1 MSATKRSRDAC
12 GTDPL
17 TLPSRCDG
25 PLPLPQGE
33 RGQAAI
39 QELIAR
45 GMSDTEIGA
54 RFGKSKNWA
63 YYIRRKYGLAP
74 ALNQGM
80 RPCESPAAFGYVA
93 GARKRLALRDARFFG
108 TNGRYPSFT
117 EREIAAMERVHAM
130 GLAPARR
137 NVTAAVLGDPPRG
150 RSAASP

>member
-1 MSATKRSRDAC
+1 MSTDKPRDGGAN
-12 GTDPL
+12 PL
-17 TLPSRCDG
+17 TLPS
-25 PLPLPQGE
+25 PLPLPRGE

-39 QELIAR
+39 QALIAQ

-80 RPCESPAAFGYVA
+80 RPYESPGAFGYVA
-93 GARKRLALRDARFFG
+93 GARKRLAERDARFFRAH
-108 TNGRYPSFT
+108 GRYPSFT